1 VLVSGEL
8 FCRQREAVTR
18 PFRLQPRGPCQGE
31 VMECNEDS
39 LSSAVK
45 IMMDLF
51 PKDNTGKL
59 CEADNFSFLIAD
71 VCHLHVSL

>member
-1 VLVSGEL
+1 
-8 FCRQREAVTR
+8 
-18 PFRLQPRGPCQGE
+18 
-31 VMECNEDS
+31 MECNEDS